1 MSKGL
6 LRSKR
11 GLTSSQVTVI
21 IPIVGSKL
29 VTTGTGLTVAGGT
42 AVSVAIG
49 APGFG
54 SILLQGFPKGN
65 IQVEEALAN
74 LQFTCTDANITA
86 AFSGVFSVGTA
97 QTASATLTGTSANI
111 VASTAIAAATAGVS
125 LVTPNTPAVL
135 SLVVNNSDS
144 VSGTSSKIVMA
155 QPTVA
160 APSGVSS
167 QTIKTGPNL
176 GFYLNLALSTVTTA
190 AVSVSVSG
198 QIVLTYSITGNY

>member
-1 MSKGL
+1 MSHGL
-6 LRSKR
+6 PRSKR
-11 GLTSSQVTVI
+11 GSTSSQVTVI

-29 VTTGTGLTVAGGT
+29 VTTGNSLTSAGGT
-42 AVSVAIG
+42 VVSVAIG
-49 APGFG
+49 APGYG
-54 SILLQGFPKGN
+54 SVLLQGFPKGN
-65 IQVEEALAN
+65 IQIEEALSN
-74 LQFTCTDANITA
+74 LQFVSTDANITA
-86 AFSGVFSVGTA
+86 AFSGVYSIGTA

-111 VASTAIAAATAGVS
+111 CASTAISAATAGVS
-125 LVTPNTPAVL
+125 PITVCTPAAL

-144 VSGTSSKIVMA
+144 VSGTGTRIVMA

-160 APSGVSS
+160 VPSGNSS

-190 AVSVSVSG
+190 AVNVSVSG

>member
-1 MSKGL
+1 MSHGL
-6 LRSKR
+6 PRSKR
-11 GLTSSQVTVI
+11 SLTSSQITVV
-21 IPIVGSKL
+21 IPLVGSKL
-29 VTTGTGLTVAGGT
+29 VTTGNALTSAGGT
-42 AVSVAIG
+42 LVPVAIG
-49 APGFG
+49 APGYG
-54 SILLQGFPKGN
+54 SVLLQGFPKGN

-74 LQFTCTDANITA
+74 LQFSCSDANITA
-86 AFSGVFSVGTA
+86 AFSGVFSIGTA

-111 VASTAIAAATAGVS
+111 VASTAISAATAGVS
-125 LVTPNTPAVL
+125 AVTPNTPAEL

-144 VSGTSSKIVMA
+144 VSGTGSKIVMA

-190 AVSVSVSG
+190 AVNVTVTG
-198 QIVLTYSITGNY
+198 QVVLTYSITGNY

>member
-1 MSKGL
+1 MSHGL
-6 LRSKR
+6 PRSKR
-11 GLTSSQVTVI
+11 GSTSSQVTVI

-29 VTTGTGLTVAGGT
+29 VATGNSLTVAGGS

-54 SILLQGFPKGN
+54 SVLLQGFPKGN
-65 IQVEEALAN
+65 IQIEEALSN
-74 LQFTCTDANITA
+74 LQFVSTDANITA
-86 AFSGVFSVGTA
+86 AFSGVYSIGTA
-97 QTASATLTGTSANI
+97 QTASAVLTGTSADI
-111 VASTAIAAATAGVS
+111 VGSTAIAAATARVS
-125 LVTPNTPAVL
+125 LVTPNAPAAL

-144 VSGTSSKIVMA
+144 VSGTGTKLVMA

-160 APSGVSS
+160 VPSGASS

-190 AVSVSVSG
+190 AVNVSVSG